1 MAKGTF
7 KVGGGDNPMHKK
19 TDGHP
24 FGSAAGRKA
33 SSKFGKSEATGPTA
47 ASRPGMRSA
56 NPAMKSKKV

>member
-7 KVGGGDNPMHKK
+7 KVGGGENPVHKS
-19 TDGHP
+19 TTSHP
-24 FGSAAGRKA
+24 FGSAAGMKG
-33 SSKFGKSEATGPTA
+33 SSKFGKSQATGPTA